1 MKTNKS
7 NVRSRSKSKSKSKK
21 SIKNNIN
28 NTNTKKL
35 LLQSAFLD
43 TNKVKKILKSKKEKW
58 ELTKNK
64 SEKIDWI
71 HTDEKH
77 SFDKTLWDVKS
88 TIRSNMTFDNDL
100 VANKYQFIENL
111 LKLSNPSLNKLLL
124 QQFKIN
130 CLHIFQKRE
139 KLTKSLGIYKK
150 LFTNKIWILKNIFGC
165 QGKDIFVIENWDQLV
180 KILSSIIYNNDNRK
194 KWRSLNYKK
203 YQTFRTTAKFGY
215 QIEWVLQEY
224 IDNPLLIQDKK
235 FHLRSYLLYTDK
247 QSYFFK
253 NHRIF
258 TAKIPYQHSYYL
270 NKDIH
275 DTHLQST
282 PKELNYNPDLLKILP
297 LKQQKNIESQLKI
310 LSENI
315 AKVIK
320 GKCYPEND
328 SCYHLFATDIMI
340 TQDYQLKLIE
350 VNTRPGMGEYPK
362 QKVDYPHLV
371 FEGILDNIV
380 TSDKI
385 NDNFIKL

>member
-7 NVRSRSKSKSKSKK
+7 NVRTRTKSKSKK
-21 SIKNNIN
+21 SIKN

-43 TNKVKKILKSKKEKW
+43 TNKVKKILKGKKEKW

-88 TIRSNMTFDNDL
+88 TIRSNMDFDKDI

-130 CLHIFQKRE
+130 CLHIFQKKE

-180 KILSSIIYNNDNRK
+180 KILSTIIYNNENRK

-215 QIEWVLQEY
+215 QIDWVLQEY

-235 FHLRSYLLYTDK
+235 FHLRSYLLYSNK

-258 TAKIPYQHSYYL
+258 TSKLPYQHSDYL

-297 LKQQKNIESQLKI
+297 LKQQKKIESQLKI

-320 GKCYPEND
+320 GKCYPENEL
-328 SCYHLFATDIMI
+328 CYHLFSTDIMI

-350 VNTRPGMGEYPK
+350 VNNRPGMGEYPK

-380 TSDKI
+380 TSGKI